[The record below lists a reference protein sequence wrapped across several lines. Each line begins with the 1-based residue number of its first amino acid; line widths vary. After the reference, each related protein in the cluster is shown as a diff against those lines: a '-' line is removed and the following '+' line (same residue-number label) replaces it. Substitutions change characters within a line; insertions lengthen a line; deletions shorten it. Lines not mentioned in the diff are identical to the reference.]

1 MDRSK
6 LPNKAKQ
13 VGFSFHAADLLA
25 TFVNNVTSRNV
36 RWFGMSA
43 WTAAPK
49 AAAARISSKDLN
61 FISIM
66 DKFILRTSH

>member
-49 AAAARISSKDLN
+49 AAAARIVK
-61 FISIM
+61 I
-66 DKFILRTSH
+66 